1 MSIAAEA
8 FSDEAGNTGEAVQFN
23 AISVDTQSP
32 ILTTALSELG
42 EGMLDVRSN
51 IVINVDKAVSG
62 VSGKFITL
70 TDNTAIGYQGETN
83 TNNFS
88 IDVTS
93 ELRPWQYK

>member
-1 MSIAAEA
+1 
-8 FSDEAGNTGEAVQFN
+8 
-23 AISVDTQSP
+23 
-32 ILTTALSELG
+32 
-42 EGMLDVRSN
+42 MLDVRSN

-93 ELRPWQYK
+93 ELVTIDNEKGLIIIDVDPNFDLDLSSSYTLSVDTGAFVSVDSQKVVPFRQ